1 MRSHKV
7 HEPSAGHYRFHDR
20 IHTSASSGRWDYS
33 WRPGIH
39 GDLSSTGTQFS
50 IELIS
55 GHHRVHLRGRITRHG
70 RQFRGRADA
79 VRQIFER
86 AVSWWSKLPHL
97 CRGGI
102 VQIAGDENDPRRLGH
117 LLDHEIRQEEMTE
130 KVQLK
135 STLKAVFAEL
145 QRFGF
150 HVDAAGV
157 QDESV
162 NGRN

>member
-1 MRSHKV
+1 M
-7 HEPSAGHYRFHDR
+7 
-20 IHTSASSGRWDYS
+20 
-33 WRPGIH
+33 
-39 GDLSSTGTQFS
+39 
-50 IELIS
+50 
-55 GHHRVHLRGRITRHG
+55 
-70 RQFRGRADA
+70 
-79 VRQIFER
+79 
-86 AVSWWSKLPHL
+86 
-97 CRGGI
+97 
-102 VQIAGDENDPRRLGH
+102 QIAGDENDPRRLGH

-162 NGRN
+162 NGRNAQCLKFLRQAANGRERKQIQWREAEARSRMCLANVANCRIRL